1 MPYAFVLPT
10 TSNISFSTFFR
21 SDSHPSLLLAATT
34 HRNVVRNVLKKHK
47 RLGVSE
53 KTSNLSNVL
62 TALNEYLPFLL
73 ALEAGL
79 SGRRVAGE
87 EVYLV
92 LIKEIEVEWRASLT
106 MTFPGKEAPRIRG
119 IGLDYEICFVL
130 TTLAYTH
137 NLLAR
142 VKLNE
147 LVTATISDAERK
159 STIVTAAVWQM
170 LQANSIHD
178 HIIHRTS
185 EVHSHAAAVDVSMSV
200 QSGLASLALAEA
212 TLLAVLKDDP
222 YPTIVAQSRN
232 EDDREWMIKPPDI
245 PKVRAHLFARLSL
258 AAAEHAGS
266 AFAQL
271 SNLAGGRGELIDKP
285 LHDYIR
291 DLQGTSRAK
300 ACRFF
305 GIDAELGGK
314 TGEAIAWM
322 TAGKK
327 ALRFKVGEGDGAK
340 VKGLAKLKQ
349 NWAERRE
356 DKELK
361 KGADWGSDAGR
372 LEEARVLEMLET
384 KWRKTNDLVSTP
396 FLHSQMQNTEHYKD
410 KLSTNTSLRISSRRT
425 AIRKRNP
432 HAKKIS
438 NTQP

>member
-10 TSNISFSTFFR
+10 TSNLSFSTFFQ
-21 SDSHPSLLLAATT
+21 SDSHASLLLAATT

-47 RLGVSE
+47 RLRLSE

-62 TALNEYLPFLL
+62 AALKEYLPFLL

-79 SGRRVAGE
+79 SGRRVVGE
-87 EVYLV
+87 EIDLV

-106 MTFPGKEAPRIRG
+106 MTFPGKEAPRIKG
-119 IGLDYEICFVL
+119 TGLDYEICFVL

-147 LVTATISDAERK
+147 LAAATISDAERK
-159 STIVTAAVWQM
+159 STIIAATVWQM
-170 LQANSIHD
+170 LQANSIHN
-178 HIIHRTS
+178 HIIPRTS
-185 EVHSHAAAVDVSMSV
+185 EVHSHTAAVDVSMPV

-271 SNLAGGRGELIDKP
+271 SNLAGGRGVVIDNS
-285 LHDYIR
+285 LVTYTG
-291 DLQGTSRAK
+291 DLQRTSRAK

-314 TGEAIAWM
+314 TGEAIAWIN
-322 TAGKK
+322 AGKK
-327 ALRFKVGEGDGAK
+327 ALGFKVSEGDGAQ
-340 VKGLAKLKQ
+340 VKGLAKLKR

-372 LEEARVLEMLET
+372 LEESRVLEMLET

-396 FLHSQMQNTEHYKD
+396 FLHS
-410 KLSTNTSLRISSRRT
+410 LG
-425 AIRKRNP
+425 
-432 HAKKIS
+432 AKY
-438 NTQP
+438 